1 MNRGSQG
8 GGLEAAVD
16 ERTMRLVRPAEL
28 GVSGPSDRRLPVLIL
43 YDGDEIGA
51 LHQLTKDETVIGRTP
66 VCDIVIPETRVSR
79 CHAMLRRMAPG
90 TDQFELIDLGSTN
103 RTFLNGTPVHRA
115 SLQSGDKIGIGGR
128 LLTFSMLDKTDF
140 AYHARIVQMIHV
152 DELTGLLTK
161 RSLYRALELEIIRA
175 RRYKHPVSV
184 LMMDLDH
191 FKQVN
196 DAYGHLVGSECLA
209 QVGQLI
215 RECTRETDV
224 NGRYGGEE
232 FITFLPETDT
242 QAAFIVAE
250 RIRGAMEARKFV
262 TEGICYHVCI
272 SIGIATLPLHGDE
285 LESLVRAADCALY
298 QAKNTGRNRSV
309 IYEPRFAEGVR

>member
-1 MNRGSQG
+1 M
-8 GGLEAAVD
+8 D
-16 ERTMRLVRPAEL
+16 ERTMRLVRPAEVRL
-28 GVSGPSDRRLPVLIL
+28 APDGSARRLPVLIL

-79 CHAMLRRMAPG
+79 CHAMLRRTAPDS
-90 TDQFELIDLGSTN
+90 DQFELVDLGSTN
-103 RTFLNGTPVHRA
+103 RTFLNGTPVERA
-115 SLQSGDKIGIGGR
+115 ALQSGDKIGIGGR
-128 LLTFSMLDKTDF
+128 LLTFSMLDKTDL
-140 AYHARIVQMIHV
+140 AYHSRIVQMIHV

-161 RSLYRALELEIIRA
+161 RSLYRALEIEIIRA

-196 DAYGHLVGSECLA
+196 DLYGHLVGSQCLA
-209 QVGQLI
+209 EVGQLI

-242 QAAFIVAE
+242 AAAFVVAE
-250 RIRGAMEARKFV
+250 RIRAAMEARKFQHDGV
-262 TEGICYHVCI
+262 CYHVCI
-272 SIGIATLPLHGDE
+272 SIGIAMLPLHGDDVE
-285 LESLVRAADCALY
+285 TLVGAADEALY
-298 QAKNTGRNRSV
+298 EAKNTGRNRTV
-309 IYEPRFAEGVR
+309 IYRAQAADRMR